1 LKPGFWDD
9 SQKAGKLMQEVEGLK
24 AEIEEMSRIET
35 ELAELLELSKIISE
49 TDEKSDEER
58 TEIIEKVFEL
68 EAKIAKLEFQA
79 MMSGKYDK
87 SDAIVS
93 FYAGAGGVD
102 AQDWAE
108 MLLRMYLKW
117 AEKNNYKAKIVDE
130 TRGQEAGIKSATV
143 EINGAYA
150 YGKLRSEN
158 GVHRLVR
165 LSPFNSD
172 NLRQTSFALVDVMP
186 VIEDISEVEINEK
199 DLRVDVYRSGGAGGQ
214 GVNTTDSAVRIVHM
228 PTGIMATCQNE
239 RSQLQNKEEALKIL
253 KAKLHKKY
261 LEEQEKEK
269 NQIRGESAANEW
281 GSQIRSYV
289 IHPYKL
295 VKDHRTKYEE
305 TDAEHVLQGYLDG
318 FIESYLKKSK

>member
-1 LKPGFWDD
+1 
-9 SQKAGKLMQEVEGLK
+9 MQEVEGLK
-24 AEIEEMSRIET
+24 AEIEEMSQIET

-49 TDEKSDEER
+49 TDEKADGER
-58 TEIIEKVFEL
+58 MEIIEKASEL
-68 EAKIAKLEFQA
+68 ENKIAKLEFQA

-87 SDAIVS
+87 SDAIIS

-108 MLLRMYLKW
+108 MLLRMYLRW

-143 EINGAYA
+143 EINGAYV

-214 GVNTTDSAVRIVHM
+214 GVNTTDSAVRILHI

-239 RSQLQNKEEALKIL
+239 RSQMQNKEEALKIL

-305 TDAEHVLQGYLDG
+305 TDAEKVLQGNLDG
-318 FIESYLKKSK
+318 FIESYLKKVK

>member
-1 LKPGFWDD
+1 
-9 SQKAGKLMQEVEGLK
+9 MQEVEGLK
-24 AEIEEMSRIET
+24 AEIEEMSQIET
-35 ELAELLELSKIISE
+35 ELSELLELSKIISE
-49 TDEKSDEER
+49 TDEKSNEER
-58 TEIIEKVFEL
+58 TEIEEKVLEL
-68 EAKIAKLEFQA
+68 EKKISKLEFQA
-79 MMSGKYDK
+79 MMSGKYDR
-87 SDAIVS
+87 SDAIIS

-108 MLLRMYLKW
+108 MLLRMYLRF
-117 AEKNNYKAKIVDE
+117 AEKNHYKTKIVDE
-130 TRGQEAGIKSATV
+130 ARGQEAGIKSATV
-143 EINGAYA
+143 EINGAFA

-186 VIEDISEVEINEK
+186 VIENISEVEINEK
-199 DLRVDVYRSGGAGGQ
+199 DLRIDVYRSGGAGGQ
-214 GVNTTDSAVRIVHM
+214 GVNTTDSAVRILHI

-239 RSQLQNKEEALKIL
+239 RSQMQNKEEAMKIL
-253 KAKLHKKY
+253 KAKLHKRY

-269 NQIRGESAANEW
+269 NQIRGESVSNEW

-305 TDAEHVLQGYLDG
+305 TDAEKVLEGNLDG
-318 FIESYLKKSK
+318 FIESYLKKVK